1 LTEMHTGC
9 TQTTLPWM
17 SPYGRL
23 RSPLASAARLG
34 LMFAIAVSVEVA
46 FDRGRAHQLL
56 DALRLV
62 EALVEAE
69 ADVGGEFQIH
79 LAGNDAAQIAL
90 VAFER
95 GNHGLYVAPAER
107 HHVDGR
113 KSQVG
118 AHAHLRHGDQVALE
132 HGIVHLALRP

>member
-1 LTEMHTGC
+1 ETPWAAAMPPGLSSTI
-9 TQTTLPWM
+9 QPWM
-17 SPYGRL
+17 STFGR
-23 RSPLASAARLG
+23 RRWPLASAGRLG
-34 LMFAIAVSVEVA
+34 SMFAIAVSVEVA
-46 FDRGRAHQLL
+46 FDRGRAQQLL

-79 LAGNDAAQIAL
+79 LAGNDAAQITL

-95 GNHGLYVAPAER
+95 GDYGLYVAPAER

-118 AHAHLRHGDQVALE
+118 AHAHLRHGD
-132 HGIVHLALRP
+132 HM